1 MKKRTTMIMISLILS
16 TVLIAGV
23 TFAYFTATSEEK
35 VNTFTV
41 GDNISIALAEPLFDG
56 LDYDGEDV
64 SEEDVALGED
74 LALNILPGRE
84 IPKDPMVKNTSNDNV
99 WVAIKL
105 DYGKDISSFAE
116 LDAFASIIF
125 DSNWEEKDGSNTVF
139 YFKTE
144 VGAGDETSSLFDNVT
159 IDNVSYEDLKEFDI
173 EIMAY
178 AVQAEGV
185 DFTDAKSELDDLM
198 AP

>member
-1 MKKRTTMIMISLILS
+1 MKKRTIMIMISLILS
-16 TVLIAGV
+16 TVLIARV

-64 SEEDVALGED
+64 SEEDVALGEE
-74 LALNILPGRE
+74 LALNILPGRV
-84 IPKDPMVKNTSNDNV
+84 IPKDPMVKNTSNDDV

-105 DYGKDISSFAE
+105 DFEGDISSFAE
-116 LDAFASIIF
+116 LDAFASIMF
-125 DSNWEEKDGSNTVF
+125 DSDWEAMDGSNTVY
-139 YFKTE
+139 YFKTV

-159 IDNVSYEDLKEFDI
+159 IDNVSYEDLKQFDI
-173 EIMAY
+173 EIMAF

-185 DFTDAKSELDDLM
+185 DFMTAKSELDDLM